1 MAREAISVI
10 PRHYAFVEWG
20 LLAVAAPFLLFP
32 TVWVEGTLGA
42 LVVLALFWVINAVMR
57 HPWPGTPFNAAL
69 LLFAGAVAVGTL
81 VTAWP
86 EVTLSKATGLVLGLG
101 LFRALAAISEERGV
115 RWGWL
120 VLAGAGIAIAVVGT
134 VSTQFYVKIPVVA
147 PLIERLPERLLT
159 LPEGPEGGVSA
170 NQFAGVLAFYLPIAL
185 GWFMVALNRV
195 LWLLRSRVS
204 GTRLMGTSIAGL
216 PVFLLATVSVVVTG
230 VLLVVTQSRSGWIG
244 GVAGVLAFL
253 GTRLWASRRRA
264 VRVML
269 LGLMALAVI
278 VMAILVVR
286 VPTQTWD
293 RIWGD
298 DVFANTEI
306 TGRVSFSGR
315 VEIWSRA
322 LYAIQDFPF
331 TGCGLGTLRKVVPVL
346 YPLFSVS
353 PNRDIAHAHN
363 IFLQT
368 ATDVGLPGLVAYLAL
383 LGIATVVA
391 WQAESYKGLPLLG
404 ALVALHIYGLTDAI
418 ALGSKPGVVWWL
430 ALGLLAAMANTLSCE
445 PPRVSDD

>member
-1 MAREAISVI
+1 MIRRTY
-10 PRHYAFVEWG
+10 PYYEWG

-32 TVWVEGTLGA
+32 TVWVEGTFAA
-42 LVVLALFWVINAVMR
+42 LFALALFWAISAFAR
-57 HPWPGTPFNAAL
+57 RPWPETPFNAAL
-69 LLFAGAVAVGTL
+69 LLFAVAVAVGTL

-86 EVTLSKATGLVLGLG
+86 ELTLSKATGLVLGLG
-101 LFRALAAISEERGV
+101 LFRAMAGLREDRGL

-134 VSTQFYVKIPVVA
+134 LSTQFYVKIPVVA
-147 PLIERLPERLLT
+147 PLIERLPARLLT

-170 NQFAGVLAFYLPIAL
+170 NQFAGVLAFYLPLAL
-185 GWFMVALNRV
+185 GWLGLALDRV
-195 LWLLRSRVS
+195 LRSRTIRDS
-204 GTRLMGTSIAGL
+204 GMPFVERVVRYSPRL
-216 PVFLLATVSVVVTG
+216 LLAGASVVVTS

-244 GVAGVLAFL
+244 GVAGVLAL
-253 GTRLWASRRRA
+253 VAMRLWASRRRSLRA
-264 VRVML
+264 VL
-269 LGLMALAVI
+269 LGLAAFIVI
-278 VMAILVVR
+278 GTGALVVR
-286 VPTQTWD
+286 VPAEAWD
-293 RIWGD
+293 RAWGD
-298 DVFANTEI
+298 DVVAETEI

-346 YPLFSVS
+346 YPLFTVS

-368 ATDVGLPGLVAYLAL
+368 ATDVGLPGLIAYLAL
-383 LGIATVVA
+383 LGVAAVVA
-391 WQAESYKGLPLLG
+391 WQGEGYRGLPLLA

-418 ALGSKPGVVWWL
+418 ALGSKPGVVWWV
-430 ALGLLAAMANTLSCE
+430 ALGLIAAIANVE
-445 PPRVSDD
+445 PQEPVRVRHD